1 MDEWFKFTRLYTNAR
16 ATPSAASPPATPSMT
31 VLPIGD
37 GCAFD
42 WTTKYADKPRHV
54 VVPIN
59 LHDVQDDTGDRG
71 DDAVCCCDIVVYFF
85 LPFSSASR
93 AAFRAA
99 ASSFFF

>member
-1 MDEWFKFTRLYTNAR
+1 MCIELLVLIYTNAR

-54 VVPIN
+54 VVPIT

-71 DDAVCCCDIVVYFF
+71 DDAVCCDIVVYFF

>member
-37 GCAFD
+37 GRAFD

-54 VVPIN
+54 VVPIT

-71 DDAVCCCDIVVYFF
+71 DDAVCCDIVVYFF

>member
-1 MDEWFKFTRLYTNAR
+1 MCIELLVLIYTNAR

-54 VVPIN
+54 VVPIT
-59 LHDVQDDTGDRG
+59 LHDVQGDTGDRG
-71 DDAVCCCDIVVYFF
+71 DDAVCCDIVVYFF
-85 LPFSSASR
+85 LPYSSASR

>member
-1 MDEWFKFTRLYTNAR
+1 
-16 ATPSAASPPATPSMT
+16 MT

>member
-1 MDEWFKFTRLYTNAR
+1 MCIELLVLIYTNAR

-54 VVPIN
+54 VVPIT
-59 LHDVQDDTGDRG
+59 LHDVQGDTGDRG
-71 DDAVCCCDIVVYFF
+71 DDAVCCDIVVYFF